1 MDASIRDPKLFNYT
15 VSLYV
20 QNSDPTGHLSE
31 LYQFENKVDDLLV
44 KASEPSPEK
53 SKSIFGRIFSKSKS
67 PEIQKVENHVR
78 EMIHQLS
85 TASVR
90 LNSETSILL
99 SGRQISIIFDELQRI
114 TSKVKILSTLF
125 VSEDSEK
132 ASLIEKFHALKM
144 ATVIIGKESKY
155 EEGDDFE
162 FPASMLEFNKA
173 LAESEL
179 LKEVYNTF
187 ITDVCV
193 SLQVETYFK
202 LCHIY
207 THKELIAFRALLT
220 ETIRNSHSLTEL
232 HKRELYDLDA
242 SVNRDVNQL
251 KKEKIEP
258 ETIEKYGDFAK
269 GSNRRSVEKDAGVEI
284 SKLFKEDVDRTI
296 RNLVQAYTPIK
307 DDEEDLFKPTPEE
320 KSPSTDNQFIKEAV

>member
-1 MDASIRDPKLFNYT
+1 MDAPIRDPKLFNYA

-20 QNSDPTGHLSE
+20 QNTDPTGHLSE
-31 LYQFENKVDDLLV
+31 LYQFENTIDDLLL

-67 PEIQKVENHVR
+67 PEIQKMENHVR
-78 EMIHQLS
+78 EMIQQLS
-85 TASVR
+85 TASIR

-99 SGRQISIIFDELQRI
+99 SGRQISIIFDELQRV
-114 TSKVKILSTLF
+114 TTKVKILSTLL

-132 ASLIEKFHALKM
+132 ALLIEKFHALKM
-144 ATVIIGKESKY
+144 ATVMIGKESKY

-162 FPASMLEFNKA
+162 FPTSMLEFNKA

-193 SLQVETYFK
+193 SLQVETYSK
-202 LCHIY
+202 GRHIY
-207 THKELIAFRALLT
+207 TLKELIAFRALLK
-220 ETIRNSHSLTEL
+220 ETVRNSHSLTEV

-242 SVNRDVNQL
+242 SMNRDVDKL

-258 ETIEKYGDFAK
+258 ETLEKFSDFAK
-269 GSNRRSVEKDAGVEI
+269 GSNRRSVEEGTGVEI

-296 RNLVQAYTPIK
+296 RNLVQAYTPIEE
-307 DDEEDLFKPTPEE
+307 DEEDLFKPTPEE
-320 KSPSTDNQFIKEAV
+320 KSPSNGNQSIKEAV

>member
-1 MDASIRDPKLFNYT
+1 MDAPIRDPKLFNYT

-20 QNSDPTGHLSE
+20 QNTDPTGHLSE
-31 LYQFENKVDDLLV
+31 LYQFENKVDDLLL

-78 EMIHQLS
+78 ELIQQLS
-85 TASVR
+85 TASFK
-90 LNSETSILL
+90 LNSGTSILL
-99 SGRQISIIFDELQRI
+99 SGRQISIIFDELQRV
-114 TSKVKILSTLF
+114 TTKVKILSTLF

-144 ATVIIGKESKY
+144 ATVMIGKESKY

-193 SLQVETYFK
+193 SLQAEAYSK
-202 LCHIY
+202 GRHHY
-207 THKELIAFRALLT
+207 THKELIAFRALLK
-220 ETIRNSHSLTEL
+220 ETIRNSHSLTEV
-232 HKRELYDLDA
+232 HKRELYNLDA
-242 SVNRDVNQL
+242 SMNRDVDQL
-251 KKEKIEP
+251 KKEKIDP
-258 ETIEKYGDFAK
+258 ETIEKFSDFAM
-269 GSNRRSVEKDAGVEI
+269 GSNRRSVEEDAGVEI
-284 SKLFKEDVDRTI
+284 SKLFKEDVDRTV
-296 RNLVQAYTPIK
+296 RDLVQAYTPIEE
-307 DDEEDLFKPTPEE
+307 DEEDLFKPTPEE
-320 KSPSTDNQFIKEAV
+320 KSHSNENHSIKEAV